1 MNDALHDLL
10 PIGTFSRAAQ
20 ISIKALRHY
29 AQLSLLAPRYI
40 DPESGYRYYHS
51 DQLREARLIRMMRQV
66 DMPLATIRAVLV
78 AAPEEAEALVQN
90 YWQSFES
97 QIVQARRLVLDLVL
111 YLRQEATM
119 ALEVHARAAAAQ
131 PIVSMTKRWTVEQLY
146 REFWPNL
153 KTLYAV
159 VAAQGGMVAGFPF
172 GIFHGAVN
180 EEEDGSYELCIPVQ
194 HVLTTEGE
202 IHSRELPSGRLASV
216 LLDGEEARYPASL
229 AGYDAVYDW
238 IHRQGYEV
246 ADAPRVIY
254 HRLASD
260 EDQRREIAWPFR
272 ELPAGAS
279 QPDEPG

>member
-1 MNDALHDLL
+1 MNDARHDLL
-10 PIGTFSRAAQ
+10 PIGAFGRAAQ
-20 ISIKALRHY
+20 LSVKALRLY
-29 AQLSLLAPRYI
+29 AQLNLLEPSYI
-40 DPESGYRYYHS
+40 DPESGYRYYHL
-51 DQLREARLIRMMRQV
+51 DQLHEARLIRMMRQM
-66 DMPLATIRAVLV
+66 DMPLTTIQRVIA
-78 AAPEEAEALVQN
+78 AAPGEAETLVQA
-90 YWQSFES
+90 YWQSVES
-97 QIVQARRLVLDLVL
+97 RIGLARRLVLDLVL

-119 ALEVHARAAAAQ
+119 ALEVHARTVAAQ

-180 EEEDGSYELCIPVQ
+180 EEEDGPYELCVPVQ

-202 IHSRELPSGRLASV
+202 VSSRELTSGRIASV
-216 LLDGEEARYPASL
+216 VLDGEEARYPASL

-238 IHRQGYEV
+238 IHRHGYEV

-260 EDQRREIAWPFR
+260 TDQRMEIAWPFQ
-272 ELPAGAS
+272 ELAAGAS
-279 QPDEPG
+279 AT

>member
-10 PIGTFSRAAQ
+10 PIGAFGRAAQ
-20 ISIKALRHY
+20 LSVKALRLY
-29 AQLSLLAPRYI
+29 AQLSLLEPRYI

-51 DQLREARLIRMMRQV
+51 DQLREARLIRMMRQM
-66 DMPLATIRAVLV
+66 DMPLTTIQRVLA
-78 AAPEEAEALVQN
+78 AAPDEAEMLVQA
-90 YWQSFES
+90 YWQSVES
-97 QIVQARRLVLDLVL
+97 RIGQARRLVQDLVL

-119 ALEVHARAAAAQ
+119 ALEVHARTIAAQ

-153 KTLYAV
+153 KALYAV

-180 EEEDGSYELCIPVQ
+180 EEEDGPYELCLPVQ
-194 HVLTTEGE
+194 HILTTEGE
-202 IHSRELPSGRLASV
+202 ISSRELPSGRIASV
-216 LLDGEEARYPASL
+216 VLDGEEARYPASL

-238 IHRQGYEV
+238 IQQHGYEV

-260 EDQRREIAWPFR
+260 DDQRMEIAWPFR
-272 ELPAGAS
+272 ELAS
-279 QPDEPG
+279 ASSAT